1 MVGAKEFAINRK
13 VIARR
18 NRNPLINK
26 IRMPA
31 FMRAHER
38 ELKSMPMDEPAPPP
52 RGLPKL
58 PEKDKSVEDNHFAPR
73 IAKPW
78 DVKTINPILEEAR
91 KASTTSRFPFFNKP
105 KEQPKPKEA
114 EKPQEDISDELAN
127 RITYKVLKNI
137 KSYLSKEKEQPRSI
151 SGKHIKLE
159 ISL

>member
-18 NRNPLINK
+18 KRNPLIEK
-26 IRMPA
+26 IQMPA
-31 FMRAHER
+31 FMRAHEK
-38 ELKSMPMDEPAPPP
+38 ELKKMPMDEPVSSHS
-52 RGLPKL
+52 GLPKL
-58 PEKDKSVEDNHFAPR
+58 PEKDKSVEGNHIAP
-73 IAKPW
+73 IMAKPW
-78 DVKTINPILEEAR
+78 DTKTINPILEEAR

-114 EKPQEDISDELAN
+114 EKPEEDISDELAN

-137 KSYLSKEKEQPRSI
+137 KSYLSKEKEQPHSI
-151 SGKHIKLE
+151 SSKHIKLE